1 MGPSQAMDLLQLAE
15 SQGHKYTTLNNVTSP
30 RARSSPGSHHD
41 NISPRLVHQIVSHNQ
56 WVAGERP
63 GSPKQSPGHP
73 KASGESDSND
83 SANDG
88 SGKDKRF
95 VYFSIT
101 SLFCHTPFHFIRT
114 KIYRVVLR
122 FILTLSAHSWEI
134 FAIVQAGSVLHFLCV
149 FMESGN
155 VFFFAC

>member
-30 RARSSPGSHHD
+30 RVRSSPGSHHD
-41 NISPRLVHQIVSHNQ
+41 SISPRLVHQIVSHNQ

-95 VYFSIT
+95 VIFFNYFSVLSHAISFHSYT
-101 SLFCHTPFHFIRT
+101 NLQGCSQLYQLILGKYLPWCKLALF
-114 KIYRVVLR
+114 
-122 FILTLSAHSWEI
+122 FIL
-134 FAIVQAGSVLHFLCV
+134 FL
-149 FMESGN
+149 FM
-155 VFFFAC
+155 